1 MDKKYVL
8 IKYKKNIF
16 GGKMNVNILL
26 KQIREERHL
35 TLEQL
40 SKMTNISK
48 SHLNYIEKGE
58 RKVTIDV
65 LCQIAIAL
73 NTDEKE
79 LYEVIK

>member
-8 IKYKKNIF
+8 IKYTNTIF
-16 GGKMNVNILL
+16 GGKMKVKILL

-58 RKVTIDV
+58 RKATIDI